1 MDKAYKSLCKKE
13 LHTLE
18 TLSLFES
25 AIIYAEYHRG
35 EGTAAAVQTKLLGHV
50 TSQLGAPSSEI
61 SVLEEL
67 KDNLKKKPAHRRNR
81 QSMDAQSVFQ
91 ALFASSR
98 IHDDPHR

>member
-35 EGTAAAVQTKLLGHV
+35 EGTATAVQTKLLGHV
-50 TSQLGAPSSEI
+50 TSQLSASSSKFSASEI

-67 KDNLKKKPAHRRNR
+67 KDNLERTPLTDETVNQWTLNQFFKLCSPAPNTR
-81 QSMDAQSVFQ
+81 
-91 ALFASSR
+91 
-98 IHDDPHR
+98 